1 MAGPAGQA
9 ASWPALITGAQL
21 LAYVAGASAPTSP
34 DETTFADMVASAVSA
49 AIVHEIGWTTDDPA
63 PAAGVLDDLTSAAY
77 IAGSERWKRREAPFG
92 VAGFGA
98 DGSAVRIT
106 ADDLAGVR
114 VILARWTPGAG
125 VGVG

>member
-9 ASWPALITGAQL
+9 ATWPALITGAQL
-21 LAYVAGASAPTSP
+21 LAYVAGSSAPTSP
-34 DETTFADMVASAVSA
+34 DETTFADLVAQAISG
-49 AIVHEIGWTTDDPA
+49 AIVHEVGRDVDTPPTDPVELA
-63 PAAGVLDDLTSAAY
+63 ELTSAAY

-92 VAGFGA
+92 VAGFGV
-98 DGSAVRIT
+98 DGAAVRIG

-114 VILARWTPGAG
+114 AILARWSPAAG